1 MLHIFHYYSAPVVIN
16 YISQMLFI
24 ASQSAYILKLL
35 LLNGLSVHFCSQR
48 FFHRLIITYLYVII
62 DKHVRITLTPSGLL
76 HIIGKII
83 GNVI

>member
-1 MLHIFHYYSAPVVIN
+1 MLHIFHYSAPVVIN
-16 YISQMLFI
+16 YISQMLMFI

-35 LLNGLSVHFCSQR
+35 LLNGLSVHFYSQR
-48 FFHRLIITYLYVII
+48 FFHRIIITYLYVII

-76 HIIGKII
+76 HVIGKII